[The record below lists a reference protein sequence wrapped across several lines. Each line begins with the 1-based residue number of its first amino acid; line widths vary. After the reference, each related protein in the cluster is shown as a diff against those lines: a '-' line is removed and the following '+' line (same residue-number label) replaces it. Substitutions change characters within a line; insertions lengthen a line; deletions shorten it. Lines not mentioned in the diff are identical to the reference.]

1 MTDSERIRKLTGMS
15 RAAFSRK
22 YNIPIRTLEDWDSG
36 KNKPPQYVVEL
47 LERDVMRNLDLN
59 LQALTPMI
67 EGEEATILLNG
78 VEYKAS
84 KVDLSSYEDIYYMS
98 YLTYNYYLS
107 KTGNKPNKWTSK
119 EASYGPCYKDGQNGY
134 CYVIDKAEMLKYDKM
149 LLKNLF
155 IHRRN
160 FPNGKKVQNHGR

>member
-36 KNKPPQYVVEL
+36 NNTPPQYVIEL

-59 LQALTPMI
+59 VQALTPMI

-78 VEYKAS
+78 VEYKRIVRFNK
-84 KVDLSSYEDIYYMS
+84 KVGL
-98 YLTYNYYLS
+98 
-107 KTGNKPNKWTSK
+107 
-119 EASYGPCYKDGQNGY
+119 
-134 CYVIDKAEMLKYDKM
+134 YVIINNRQYYEYEM
-149 LLKNLF
+149 
-155 IHRRN
+155 R
-160 FPNGKKVQNHGR
+160 